1 MVKEA
6 HGLSGLC
13 LPRNRNFGGLTI
25 LLMLKQELFMMLGK
39 SCPPTILEEEL
50 SAGCTGVSPTLLSR
64 LGKNALK
71 QQVY

>member
-1 MVKEA
+1 M
-6 HGLSGLC
+6 
-13 LPRNRNFGGLTI
+13 

-50 SAGCTGVSPTLLSR
+50 AAGRTGVSPTLLSR

>member
-13 LPRNRNFGGLTI
+13 LPRNRNSGGLTM

-39 SCPPTILEEEL
+39 TCPPTIMEEEL
-50 SAGCTGVSPTLLSR
+50 AAGLTGLSQILLSK
-64 LGKNALK
+64 LGKSALK
-71 QQVY
+71 